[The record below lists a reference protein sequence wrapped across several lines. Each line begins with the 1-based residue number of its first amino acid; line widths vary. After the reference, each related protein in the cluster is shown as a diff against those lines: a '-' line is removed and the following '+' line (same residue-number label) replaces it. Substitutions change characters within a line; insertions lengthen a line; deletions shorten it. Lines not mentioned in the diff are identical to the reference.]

1 MAHKILFE
9 IASSLDILGQEFRVT
24 ASIGISIYPQ
34 DGQDEQTL
42 MKNADIAMYHAKQ
55 EGKNNFQFHSEQMDT
70 HTLARLALES
80 SLRHA
85 LDRNEFQLHYQA
97 KMNLGT
103 SRMTGMEALLRWRH
117 PDLGMIPPAQFIPI
131 AEEIG
136 LIGSIGQ
143 WVIRTACRQN
153 KAWQDRGFPPMRVAV
168 NLSARQFN
176 DENLVES
183 ITAILEETRMDPKC
197 LELEI
202 TESMIMHNV
211 GTTMRKLTALGSAG
225 IRIAIDDF
233 GTGHSSLAYLKR
245 FPIDTLKIDRSFVSD
260 LTRNT
265 EDQTITATIITMGKS
280 LDLTVVAEGVETQ
293 EQLDFLR
300 AHGCDEFQGYYA
312 HKPMPADE
320 FAQLLQIEMD
330 QLMIIPD

>member
-1 MAHKILFE
+1 
-9 IASSLDILGQEFRVT
+9 
-24 ASIGISIYPQ
+24 
-34 DGQDEQTL
+34 
-42 MKNADIAMYHAKQ
+42 
-55 EGKNNFQFHSEQMDT
+55 
-70 HTLARLALES
+70 
-80 SLRHA
+80 
-85 LDRNEFQLHYQA
+85 
-97 KMNLGT
+97 
-103 SRMTGMEALLRWRH
+103 
-117 PDLGMIPPAQFIPI
+117 
-131 AEEIG
+131 
-136 LIGSIGQ
+136 
-143 WVIRTACRQN
+143 
-153 KAWQDRGFPPMRVAV
+153 MRVAV

-183 ITAILEETRMDPKC
+183 ITAILEETRMDPTC

-211 GTTMRKLTALGSAG
+211 DTTMRKLTALGNAG

-260 LTRNT
+260 LTRST
-265 EDQTITATIITMGKS
+265 EDKTITAAIITMGKS

-320 FAQLLQIEMD
+320 FAQLLQIELD
-330 QLMIIPD
+330 QLTTSPA